1 VTVFTKIYRFLW
13 IALVIMLIFFDRQ
26 NIYLVVMT
34 LIILFFVSGIAVL
47 RAIESRK
54 QWRLYI
60 KEENL
65 EDKIP

>member
-26 NIYLVVMT
+26 NIYLVVTT